1 MVVKTIKKIDGIYND
16 VVVEEIVNKFMTLD

>member
-16 VVVEEIVNKFMTLD
+16 IVVEEIVNKFMTLD

>member
-1 MVVKTIKKIDGIYND
+1 MVVKTIKKIDGIHND